1 MGNFKLGVT
10 NVPREIPFG
19 LNRSYVAIRSM
30 SFIHKLSVLH
40 HKTLKGNDLDYYL
53 YKAISHVFA

>member
-1 MGNFKLGVT
+1 MGNFKFEVT

-19 LNRSYVAIRSM
+19 LNGSYVAIRRM

-40 HKTLKGNDLDYYL
+40 NKALKGNDLDL
-53 YKAISHVFA
+53 HTVDGG